1 MVKKRGL
8 VDFLIGR
15 FIKIKIVIMFF
26 IRVNFYDHDDVFKI
40 KGGENFLRSR
50 SPFSR
55 YRWCFLKIK
64 IKHKIKLYAQ
74 GYFLWSPAPFCHYFS
89 PSTMVF

>member
-40 KGGENFLRSR
+40 KGGENFLRLR
-50 SPFSR
+50 SPFFKISAV
-55 YRWCFLKIK
+55 LSKIK
-64 IKHKIKLYAQ
+64 INM
-74 GYFLWSPAPFCHYFS
+74 SFS
-89 PSTMVF
+89 RLRF